1 MKHVLVGFA
10 VLAGLFWAWMLLVI
24 LRGVKDEL
32 SRRKVAEAIAAAERT
47 RHHVNNVD
55 ELNAY
60 RAGRAA
66 ARAAEM
72 KRHPTG
78 GDQ

>member
-1 MKHVLVGFA
+1 MKYLLISLA
-10 VLAGLFWAWMLLVI
+10 VAAGLFWTWMLFVV

-32 SRRKVAEAIAAAERT
+32 SRRKVAEAIAEAERSK
-47 RHHVNNVD
+47 HYVNNLD

-60 RAGRAA
+60 RTSRAA

-78 GDQ
+78 GNR